1 MENTNSE
8 KNLHKKLNKIRKE
21 INQPVIF
28 KIGVKE
34 KGKFDLL
41 DIECFGDSDDDGEVE
56 VLKKRVG
63 YIC

>member
-34 KGKFDLL
+34 KGK
-41 DIECFGDSDDDGEVE
+41 
-56 VLKKRVG
+56 
-63 YIC
+63 